1 MVESTVA
8 PLADRVGLRAP
19 SWCFGRPFV
28 AKSSLLQ
35 RCRQHVGS
43 EVAVTINI
51 RMVHGIC
58 SLKVLAVVLMLTLLA
73 VIVLGAVWSDR
84 GTVQTVAL
92 H

>member
-1 MVESTVA
+1 M
-8 PLADRVGLRAP
+8 
-19 SWCFGRPFV
+19 
-28 AKSSLLQ
+28 
-35 RCRQHVGS
+35 
-43 EVAVTINI
+43 TINI